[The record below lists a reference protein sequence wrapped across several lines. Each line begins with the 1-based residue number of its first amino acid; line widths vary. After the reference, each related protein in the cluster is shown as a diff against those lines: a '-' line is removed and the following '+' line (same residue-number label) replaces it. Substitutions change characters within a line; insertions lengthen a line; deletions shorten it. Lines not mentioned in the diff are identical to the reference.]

1 MLWKCQMTQSNWDII
16 VRERPILIKYLRQYK
31 QSDEWCEDIFSD
43 STIKAVEA
51 VGTLRDPKLFK
62 TWFWSICINCARNNL
77 RLPIHKNHI
86 EFKDLKVDADQY
98 IIIKDMEHDIII
110 DNVIAGLPHIQ
121 AVTFQLRYVDELS
134 FKDIAEILNCP
145 YNTAKANFRHAF
157 LRVKPYLIERIL
169 DAK

>member
-16 VRERPILIKYLRQYK
+16 HTQRPIIIKYLRQYK
-31 QSDEWCEDIFSD
+31 QSHEWCEDIFSE
-43 STIKAVEA
+43 SIIKAVEA
-51 VGTLRDPKLFK
+51 IGTLRESSLFK
-62 TWFWSICINCARNNL
+62 TWFWTVCINVARNNL

-98 IIIKDMEHDIII
+98 TIICDREHDIII
-110 DNVIAGLPHIQ
+110 ANVIAGLPHIQ

-157 LRVKPYLIERIL
+157 LRVKPYLIERIIN
-169 DAK
+169 AE